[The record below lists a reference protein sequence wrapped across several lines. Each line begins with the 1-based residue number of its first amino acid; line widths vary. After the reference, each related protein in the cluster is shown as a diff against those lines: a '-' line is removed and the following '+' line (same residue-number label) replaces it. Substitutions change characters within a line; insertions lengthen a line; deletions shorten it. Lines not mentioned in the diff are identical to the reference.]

1 MKDIS
6 RRSAIILIGAAAMS
20 LVGCGSTEKEAG
32 STPTS
37 TGNEQ
42 KTEKDSSEPKP
53 LEIIESGWSVGE
65 SGYVF
70 YGIGI
75 KNPNDNYGAGVPS
88 FRITGKADDGSIVF
102 NDEQTLFVIYPA
114 ETVYYGFQAGNGTAP
129 ETVEFAISDCEW
141 EKAEPLGDSV
151 FSISNTSEVDSGYG
165 TMSYTGE
172 LSMNLE
178 FVDEE
183 SADLFNQTAV
193 TAILRDESGEIV
205 YGMTTFVD
213 TPGKDES
220 VPFEVGA
227 YNAPSHDSFELYAQL
242 W

>member
-6 RRSAIILIGAAAMS
+6 RRSAIILIGAATMS

-37 TGNEQ
+37 TSSEQ
-42 KTEKDSSEPKP
+42 KQEDKSSEPKP
-53 LEIIESGWSVGE
+53 LEIVESGWSVDE

-75 KNPNDNYGAGVPS
+75 KNPNERYGAGLPS

-114 ETVYYGFQAGNGTAP
+114 ETVYYGFQAGNGKAP
-129 ETVEFAISDCEW
+129 ATVEFTLSDCEW
-141 EKAEPLGDSV
+141 EEAEPLGDSV
-151 FSISNTSEVDSGYG
+151 FAISNTSEVEGEFG
-165 TMSYTGE
+165 TISYTGE
-172 LSMNLE
+172 LSMNLG
-178 FVDEE
+178 FVNEE

-193 TAILRDESGEIV
+193 TTILRDESGAIV

-213 TPGKDES
+213 TPGQDEA
-220 VPFEVGA
+220 VPFEVSA
-227 YNAPSHDSFELYAQL
+227 YSVPSHDSFEIYAQL